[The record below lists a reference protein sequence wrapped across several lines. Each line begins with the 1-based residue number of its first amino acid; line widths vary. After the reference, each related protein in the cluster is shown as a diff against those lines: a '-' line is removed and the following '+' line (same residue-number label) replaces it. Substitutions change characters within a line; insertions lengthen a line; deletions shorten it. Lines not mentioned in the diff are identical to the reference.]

1 MVVTYNKKYNL
12 LIMNGFKYNS
22 EISVSKYRT
31 PLMGIAM
38 LWIMLFHTY
47 IDFPIVGSLTKMGYL
62 GVDIFIFLSAYGLYY
77 GYKKDNCNK
86 KKYYIK
92 RFLRILPSYYFV
104 MVVFFVIPSVLG
116 RNHDFNIKILFQQMT
131 TLGFFIPDLK
141 WSYFLWY
148 IPGIMFLYLIFPLL
162 FNGLEYFMKIKYL
175 VLSFIVVFVLNGIL
189 TMHVLLNDYNKAAVL
204 LLIPRIFVFLLG
216 LVWARIEKE
225 RMGYIFSHK
234 IFMICLM
241 LVIFIFMVIAKRYM
255 PYMYLLL
262 FMLEFTPFILAMP
275 GFFIIFAYI
284 YDRLN
289 GVLRKVLAFA
299 GVYSLELYLLHETFY
314 GYSKRI
320 ATMFDLDPNM
330 TLTFMFLMSF
340 LFAYL
345 LKKFMNMLMP
355 VMGLTIKKR
364 S

>member
-1 MVVTYNKKYNL
+1 
-12 LIMNGFKYNS
+12 MNGFKYNS

-31 PLMGIAM
+31 PLMGFAM
-38 LWIMLFHTY
+38 LWIMLFH
-47 IDFPIVGSLTKMGYL
+47 IGINIPIIGTLTQKGYL

-86 KKYYIK
+86 KRYYIK
-92 RFLRILPSYYFV
+92 RLLRILPSYYFV
-104 MVVFFVIPSVLG
+104 MVVFFVLSSVLES
-116 RNHDFNIKILFQQMT
+116 NHNFSVVTLFQQIT
-131 TLGFFIPDLK
+131 TLGFFIPDLN

-148 IPGIMFLYLIFPLL
+148 IPGILFLYLIFPLL
-162 FNGLEYFMKIKYL
+162 FNWLEYFKKIKYL
-175 VLSFIVVFVLNGIL
+175 VLAFIVVFVLNGIL
-189 TMHVLLNDYNKAAVL
+189 TIHVFLHDYNKFSVL

-216 LVWARIEKE
+216 LVWARVEKE
-225 RMGYIFSHK
+225 RMEYIFSHK
-234 IFMICLM
+234 FLMICLM
-241 LVIFIFMVIAKRYM
+241 LVIFIFMVKRCM
-255 PYMYLLL
+255 PYMYFRL

-275 GFFIIFAYI
+275 GFFIIFTYI

-289 GVLRKVLAFA
+289 GALRSILSFA

-320 ATMFDLDPNM
+320 ATMFDLDPNI
-330 TLTFMFLMSF
+330 TLAFMFFMSF

-345 LKKFMNMLMP
+345 LKRFMNMLMP
-355 VMGLTIKKR
+355 VIGLTIKKR

>member
-1 MVVTYNKKYNL
+1 MDITL
-12 LIMNGFKYNS
+12 
-22 EISVSKYRT
+22 SKYRT
-31 PLMGIAM
+31 PLMGFSM
-38 LWIMLFHTY
+38 LWIMLFH
-47 IDFPIVGSLTKMGYL
+47 IGINIPIIKILIQKGYL

-86 KKYYIK
+86 KRYYIK
-92 RFLRILPSYYFV
+92 RLLRILPSYYFV
-104 MVVFFVIPSVLG
+104 MVVFFCISSVLG
-116 RNHDFNIKILFQQMT
+116 SNHNFNVVTLFQQIT

-148 IPGIMFLYLIFPLL
+148 IPGILFLYLIFPLL
-162 FNGLEYFMKIKYL
+162 FNGLEYFKKIKYL
-175 VLSFIVVFVLNGIL
+175 VLAFIVVFVLNGIL
-189 TMHVLLNDYNKAAVL
+189 TIHIFIHDYNKASIL

-216 LVWARIEKE
+216 LVWARVEKE
-225 RMGYIFSHK
+225 RMEYIFSHK
-234 IFMICLM
+234 ILMICLM

-255 PYMYLLL
+255 PYMYLRL
-262 FMLEFTPFILAMP
+262 FMFEFTPFILAMP

-289 GVLRKVLAFA
+289 GALRSILSFA

-345 LKKFMNMLMP
+345 LKRFMNMLMP